1 MSSRSKDWGRLRIR
15 IHCRSEWESCMAL
28 SKYAGFLIG
37 TYTDHIRCGFC
48 TPGIVMSLYA
58 VIRNAYDP
66 TTNSFDLSEEEIEM
80 KGHLDGNLCRCTGYK
95 PILQIAK
102 TFVQEDLKGRLADSK
117 TTPSESSEDHTGDVE
132 EYSPHLQSP
141 STTSPCGRPGGCCR
155 DGPSTTCSPPSSPA
169 SQGSSRTS
177 FSSTEPSPKSTI
189 PQFDL
194 IPYSPA
200 SEIIFPPSLYRHVN
214 LPVCYGDVERVWLR
228 PVTLTQLVDIL
239 VVFPMAKLVCGA
251 SEMQVD
257 VRFKGSHFPVSVFVG
272 DIDELATIHV
282 PEDPTE
288 LSEFVVGGNVSLSD
302 VEETCRQLSAQ
313 LGKRG
318 TALAAMAK
326 VLRYFAGRQIRNA
339 ASLAGNIATASP
351 ISDMNPLLLAVNA
364 TVVTLSPEG
373 ERSIP
378 MNSMFLGYR
387 KTALP
392 EGAVI
397 TEIRIPLPPPNVLQ
411 ITMSYKQAKRKDDDI
426 AIVTAAF
433 CVTFDGDGVVTH
445 ASLAYGGMA
454 PTTVLAHQTGTS
466 ICGRKWNNKE
476 TLYDALRALTRD
488 FGLPYG
494 VPGGMATY
502 RSTLALSLFFRFW
515 NEAVRDLNLGASAV
529 ELDCVDEIHREISTG
544 SRDDDNP
551 HEQRVVGKQIPHL
564 SGLKHATGE
573 AEYVDDIPPQARELC
588 GALVLSQRAHA
599 KIVSVDWTPAIG
611 PGLAVGYID
620 RHSIP
625 IDRNLWGS
633 VNRDEPFFATDEVYY
648 HGQPIGM
655 VYAATELEAQAA
667 ARAVRVEY
675 EDLPAILTI
684 DQAIEARSFFH
695 HGKELRKGAP
705 PDKMAD
711 VFARCDRVFTGVTRV
726 GGQEHFYL
734 ETNAAMVIPHVE
746 DGTMEV
752 WSSTQ
757 NT

>member
-1 MSSRSKDWGRLRIR
+1 MVL
-15 IHCRSEWESCMAL
+15 SEYTGYL
-28 SKYAGFLIG
+28 VGI
-37 TYTDHIRCGFC
+37 YTDPIRCGFC

-58 VIRNAYDP
+58 LIRNAYDP
-66 TTNSFDLSEEEIEM
+66 TTGSFDLSEEEIEM

-102 TFVQEDLKGRLADSK
+102 TFVKEDLKGQLADSK
-117 TTPSESSEDHTGDVE
+117 TTFSESSENHTGDVE
-132 EYSPHLQSP
+132 ECSPHSESP
-141 STTSPCGRPGGCCR
+141 STTSSCGRPGGCCR
-155 DGPSTTCSPPSSPA
+155 DRRSTTCSTPSSRV
-169 SQGSSRTS
+169 SEGSSRTS
-177 FSSTEPSPKSTI
+177 FSSIRSSLKSSMS
-189 PQFDL
+189 QFNL
-194 IPYSPA
+194 MPYSPA
-200 SEIIFPPSLYRHVN
+200 SEIIFPPSLHRHVN
-214 LPVCYGDVERVWLR
+214 TPICYGDVERVWLR
-228 PVTLTQLVDIL
+228 PVTLTQLIDIL
-239 VVFPMAKLVCGA
+239 AVFPMAKLVCGA
-251 SEMQVD
+251 SETQVD
-257 VRFKGSHFPVSVFVG
+257 VRFKGLHCPVSVFVG
-272 DIDELATIHV
+272 DIDELASICV
-282 PEDPTE
+282 PKDPTK
-288 LSEFVVGGNVSLSD
+288 LSEFVVGGNASLSD
-302 VEETCRQLSAQ
+302 IEETCRQLSAQ
-313 LGKRG
+313 LGNRG
-318 TALAAMAK
+318 TTLAAMAK
-326 VLRYFAGRQIRNA
+326 ALRYFAGRQIRNA

-364 TVVTLSPEG
+364 TVVALSPEG

-397 TEIRIPLPPPNVLQ
+397 TEIRIPVAPPNVLQ
-411 ITMSYKQAKRKDDDI
+411 ITKSYKQAKRKDDDI

-433 CVTFDGDGVVTH
+433 CVTLDEEGVVTH

-466 ICGRKWNNKE
+466 ICGRKWNDKE
-476 TLYDALRALTRD
+476 ALYDALRTLKRD
-488 FGLPYG
+488 FGLPYS

-502 RSTLALSLFFRFW
+502 RRTLALSLFFRFW
-515 NEAVRDLNLGASAV
+515 NEVVRELNLGPSAV

-544 SRDDDNP
+544 SRDDHNP
-551 HEQRVVGKQIPHL
+551 YEQRVVGKQIPHL

-573 AEYVDDIPPQARELC
+573 AEYVDDIPRQARELC

-599 KIVSVDWTPAIG
+599 KIASIDWTPAIS

-625 IDRNLWGS
+625 VDRNLWGS
-633 VNRDEPFFATDEVYY
+633 VNRDEPFFATDEVHS

-655 VYAATELEAQAA
+655 VYAETELEARAA
-667 ARAVRVEY
+667 ARVVCVEY

-705 PDKMAD
+705 PEKMAD
-711 VFARCDRVFTGVTRV
+711 IFARCDRVFTGVTRV

>member
-1 MSSRSKDWGRLRIR
+1 
-15 IHCRSEWESCMAL
+15 
-28 SKYAGFLIG
+28 
-37 TYTDHIRCGFC
+37 
-48 TPGIVMSLYA
+48 MSLYA

-66 TTNSFDLSEEEIEM
+66 TTDLFDLSEEEIEM

-95 PILQIAK
+95 PILQIAR
-102 TFVQEDLKGRLADSK
+102 TFVQEDLNGRLADSK
-117 TTPSESSEDHTGDVE
+117 TTLSEKFEDHTWDVE
-132 EYSPHLQSP
+132 EYSSHSQSP
-141 STTSPCGRPGGCCR
+141 STTSSCGRSGGCCR
-155 DGPSTTCSPPSSPA
+155 DGPSTTCSPSSPVNE
-169 SQGSSRTS
+169 GSSRTS
-177 FSSTEPSPKSTI
+177 FSSTNTNPKSTI

-194 IPYSPA
+194 ISYSAA
-200 SEIIFPPSLYRHVN
+200 SEIIFPPNLHRHVD
-214 LPVCYGDVERVWLR
+214 LPICYGDVERVWFR
-228 PVTLTQLVDIL
+228 PVNLTQLVDVL
-239 VVFPMAKLVCGA
+239 AVFPTAKLVCGA

-257 VRFKGSHFPVSVFVG
+257 VRFKSSHFPVSVFVG
-272 DIDELATIHV
+272 DIEELATIYV
-282 PEDPTE
+282 PEDSTT
-288 LSEFVVGGNVSLSD
+288 LLEFVVGGNASLSD
-302 VEETCRQLSAQ
+302 VEETCRQLGAQ

-318 TALAAMAK
+318 TTLAAMAK

-351 ISDMNPLLLAVNA
+351 ISDINPLLLAVNA
-364 TVVTLSPEG
+364 TIVTLSPKG
-373 ERSIP
+373 EESIP
-378 MNSMFLGYR
+378 MGSMFLGYR
-387 KTALP
+387 RTALP
-392 EGAVI
+392 EGAAI
-397 TEIRIPLPPPNVLQ
+397 TKIRIPLPPPNVLQ
-411 ITMSYKQAKRKDDDI
+411 ITKSYKQAKRKDDDV

-433 CVTFDGDGVVTH
+433 CVTLDGDGIVIH

-454 PTTVLAHQTGTS
+454 PTTVLAHQAGTS
-466 ICGRKWNNKE
+466 LSGRKWNDKE
-476 TLYDALRALTRD
+476 TLYDALRALMGD
-488 FGLPYG
+488 FSLPYG

-502 RSTLALSLFFRFW
+502 RRTLALSLFFRFW

-529 ELDCVDEIHREISTG
+529 ELDCVDEIHREVSKG
-544 SRDDDNP
+544 SRDDHNP

-573 AEYVDDIPPQARELC
+573 AEYVDDMPPQARELF

-599 KIVSVDWTPAIG
+599 KIVSVDWIPAIG
-611 PGLAVGYID
+611 HELAVGYID

-633 VNRDEPFFATDEVYY
+633 VNRDEPFFATDEVHS

-655 VYAATELEAQAA
+655 VYAETELKAQAA

-684 DQAIEARSFFH
+684 DQAIEANSFYH
-695 HGKELRKGAP
+695 HGKELRKGAL
-705 PDKMAD
+705 PDQMAD
-711 VFARCDRVFTGVTRV
+711 VFARCDKVFTGVTRV

>member
-1 MSSRSKDWGRLRIR
+1 MVL
-15 IHCRSEWESCMAL
+15 SE
-28 SKYAGFLIG
+28 YADYPIG
-37 TYTDHIRCGFC
+37 TYTDPIRCGFC

-66 TTNSFDLSEEEIEM
+66 TTGSFDLSEEEIEM

-95 PILQIAK
+95 PILQVAK
-102 TFVQEDLKGRLADSK
+102 TFVQEDLKGQLADSK
-117 TTPSESSEDHTGDVE
+117 TTLSESSEDHTGKVE
-132 EYSPHLQSP
+132 EYSPHSQSS
-141 STTSPCGRPGGCCR
+141 STTSSCGRPGGCCR

-169 SQGSSRTS
+169 SEGSSRTS
-177 FSSTEPSPKSTI
+177 FSSTKSSSKFTI

-200 SEIIFPPSLYRHVN
+200 SEIIFPPSLHRHVN
-214 LPVCYGDVERVWLR
+214 LPICYGDVERVWLR

-239 VVFPMAKLVCGA
+239 AVFPMAKLVCGA

-257 VRFKGSHFPVSVFVG
+257 VRFKDSHFPVSVFVG
-272 DIDELATIHV
+272 DIDELATIFV
-282 PEDPTE
+282 PEDPTK
-288 LSEFVVGGNVSLSD
+288 LSELVVGGNASLSD
-302 VEETCRQLSAQ
+302 VEETCRQLGAQ

-318 TALAAMAK
+318 TTLAAMAK

-397 TEIRIPLPPPNVLQ
+397 TKIRIPVPSPNVLQ
-411 ITMSYKQAKRKDDDI
+411 ITKSYKQAKRKDDDI

-433 CVTFDGDGVVTH
+433 CVTFDGDGVITH

-454 PTTVLAHQTGTS
+454 PTTVIAHQTGAS
-466 ICGRKWNNKE
+466 ICGRKWNDKE

-502 RSTLALSLFFRFW
+502 RRTLALSLFFRFW
-515 NEAVRDLNLGASAV
+515 NEAARDLDLGASVV

-544 SRDDDNP
+544 SRDDHNP

-564 SGLKHATGE
+564 SGLKHATGQ

-588 GALVLSQRAHA
+588 GALVLSKRAHA
-599 KIVSVDWTPAIG
+599 KIVSVDWTLAIG

-620 RHSIP
+620 WHSIP

-633 VNRDEPFFATDEVYY
+633 VNRDEPFFATDEVHS

-655 VYAATELEAQAA
+655 VYAETELEAQAA

-684 DQAIEARSFFH
+684 DQAIEARSFFQ
-695 HGKELRKGAP
+695 HGKELRKGAL
-705 PDKMAD
+705 PDEMAD
-711 VFARCDRVFTGVTRV
+711 VIARCDRVFTGVTRV

-734 ETNAAMVIPHVE
+734 ETNAAMVIPHTE
-746 DGTMEV
+746 DDTMEV